1 MLVRSLI
8 REVVGFAPYEKR
20 CLEMLRN
27 DFDKKA
33 LKYAKRRVCSACVQS
48 FCVYVFVCCFL
59 LFLLVVPVRPMTSD
73 SSGHHDGVCVCVQL
87 GTHFRAKKKR
97 EELQEIIRARRA
109 AALKKE
115 AKEKK

>member
-1 MLVRSLI
+1 MRHSLSPSTMSANGLAVGFGKKHQVNTRTPAIKPSRSKGRKSEQSVLVRSLI

-33 LKYAKRRVCSACVQS
+33 LKYAKRR
-48 FCVYVFVCCFL
+48 
-59 LFLLVVPVRPMTSD
+59 
-73 SSGHHDGVCVCVQL
+73 L